1 MKETIATIGIVGVLA
16 TGGVFV
22 ADNKINPYTDKGDY
36 FETSI
41 SDNSVKVD
49 KYTNEVQLT
58 RWEEVESISV
68 KPIGDYLPSTRD
80 ILSDVR
86 EAESL
91 DGKSTFIIEP
101 SGNSINLDTILKERP
116 EKNGNEYQQFHYNII
131 GCEDYDFMYQPPLS
145 EEEIA
150 EGDVRPDDIVGSYAV
165 YHKSLK
171 DNEFET
177 GKAFHIKR
185 PVISD
190 SDKNWIW
197 GELGFEPK
205 TCTLTVY
212 VAHEFLDNA
221 VYPVRVDPT
230 LGYTSMGG
238 SNSTVLLNTIATTYA
253 TSTENGTVTSI
264 SLGIDGNTVGTV
276 NAKGVI
282 YDNTQNNNALITDGV
297 SPSTLLPASAS
308 GSFTTIAY
316 SVSPSITIGT
326 GYSIGF
332 VGDATVRYYYDSPG
346 GTQGWSDPTNSYTS
360 PQTTGNTNFQT
371 RKISQYIN
379 YSVSGGTVSS
389 DSVGSTNMV
398 NVLLFDN

>member
-1 MKETIATIGIVGVLA
+1 MKETIATIGIISVIT
-16 TGGVFV
+16 TGGVFITDSKV
-22 ADNKINPYTDKGDY
+22 NPYVDRGNY
-36 FETSI
+36 YETSI
-41 SDNSVKVD
+41 SNNSIKVD
-49 KYTNEVQLT
+49 KNTNEVQLT
-58 RWEEVESISV
+58 KWEETESISV
-68 KPIGDYLPSTRD
+68 KPIGNYLPSTREV
-80 ILSDVR
+80 LSDIR
-86 EAESL
+86 KAESL

-150 EGDVRPDDIVGSYAV
+150 EGDIRPEDIIGSYAV
-165 YHKSLK
+165 YHKLLK
-171 DNEFET
+171 NNQFET

-185 PVISD
+185 PIISD
-190 SDKNWIW
+190 NDKNWIW
-197 GELGFEPK
+197 GELGFEST

-212 VAHEFLDNA
+212 VPHEFLDNA

-238 SNSTVLLNTIATTYA
+238 SNSTVLLNTVATTYA
-253 TSTENGTVTSI
+253 TSTEDGTVTSI

-308 GSFTTIAY
+308 GLFTTIAY
-316 SVSPSITIGT
+316 SVSPSITTGT

-346 GTQGWSDPTNSYTS
+346 GTQGWSDPTNSYAS
-360 PQTTGNTNFQT
+360 PQTTGATNFQT

-379 YSVSGGTVSS
+379 YSVSGGVVNS
-389 DSVGSTNMV
+389 DSVGSNEV
-398 NVLLFDN
+398 VDVLIFD